1 MSSSLTTLGVI
12 ALLATSSAFTVNNNI
27 RLSTTTIKRN
37 VIKTDL
43 QMVYFYH
50 NYSILFINNS
60 YFNVILY

>member
-12 ALLATSSAFTVNNNI
+12 ALLATSSAFNVNNNI

-43 QMVYFYH
+43 QMVFL
-50 NYSILFINNS
+50 S
-60 YFNVILY
+60 